1 MNMDE
6 NADRLRRL
14 EEELAE
20 VKSKTSVQPGIKGW
34 LVLHAIGNVLGTAGL
49 GMLTLVAMSGE
60 APPLFIL
67 IFGPL
72 FLYVL
77 FLTVSFFQHKKYVP
91 GQVRFWN
98 GFNVL
103 FQIGYLVT
111 DGYGSY
117 LREGEIV
124 TALVGMGFSVIWFIY
139 YGVSERVKVTFTK

>member
-6 NADRLRRL
+6 DADRLRRL

-20 VKSKTSVQPGIKGW
+20 VKSRTTVQPGIKGW

-49 GMLTLVAMSGE
+49 GLLTLVAISEG
-60 APPLFIL
+60 APPLFIM

-91 GQVRFWN
+91 AHMRFFL
-98 GFNVL
+98 GLSVL
-103 FQIGYLVT
+103 FEIANLAT
-111 DGYGSY
+111 DGFGTY
-117 LREGEIV
+117 LREGEV
-124 TALVGMGFSVIWFIY
+124 VSTLVGMGFSVIWFIY

>member
-49 GMLTLVAMSGE
+49 GLLTLVALSEG

-91 GQVRFWN
+91 GHMRFLL
-98 GFNVL
+98 GLSVIL
-103 FQIGYLVT
+103 EIAYLAT
-111 DGYGSY
+111 DGYGSN
-117 LREGEIV
+117 LREDDIF
-124 TALVGMGFSVIWFIY
+124 TWARLPFPVIWFFY